1 MYAKAKTCLC
11 FGFRYSITGRLCK
24 MRILIIED
32 NFELFEYMK
41 KSLEQEGFAVYTSYC
56 GIEGEDKA
64 YVNDYDILLLDLN
77 LPDKDGLE
85 IIRFLRAANI
95 QTPVIMI
102 TARDTIYDRAT
113 GLDSGADDYLT
124 KPFDLIEL
132 KARIRAVVRRFQGR
146 TNPLIQIEQ
155 LVVNPLTRRAKFDGQ
170 DIPLSVKEFDI
181 LEVIASRYPAVVSSE
196 EISEHIFDEMYD
208 TFSSSLRVHI
218 MRLRNKLADTSGQE
232 ILKTMRGKGYY
243 LCLK

>member
-1 MYAKAKTCLC
+1 VDE
-11 FGFRYSITGRLCK
+11 

-32 NFELFEYMK
+32 NTELCEYIQ
-41 KSLEQEGFAVYTSYC
+41 KSLEQEGFAVDTSFN
-56 GIEGEDKA
+56 GINGEEKA
-64 YVNDYDILLLDLN
+64 YVNDYDVILLDLN

-85 IIRFLRAANI
+85 IIKFLRDSSI
-95 QTPVIMI
+95 QSPVIMI
-102 TARDTIYDRAT
+102 TARDEVGDRAT
-113 GLDSGADDYLT
+113 GLDSGADDYLI

-146 TNPLIQIEQ
+146 TSPLIQIEQ
-155 LVVNPLTRRAKFDGQ
+155 LTVNPLTRQSEWGGLP
-170 DIPLSVKEFDI
+170 IPLSVKEFDI
-181 LEVIASRYPAVVSSE
+181 LEVIVSRYPAVVSSE
-196 EISEHIFDEMYD
+196 EISEHVFDEMYD

-218 MRLRNKLADTSGQE
+218 MRLRNKLADVSGKE

>member
-1 MYAKAKTCLC
+1 M
-11 FGFRYSITGRLCK
+11 
-24 MRILIIED
+24 
-32 NFELFEYMK
+32 
-41 KSLEQEGFAVYTSYC
+41 
-56 GIEGEDKA
+56 
-64 YVNDYDILLLDLN
+64 
-77 LPDKDGLE
+77 
-85 IIRFLRAANI
+85 
-95 QTPVIMI
+95 
-102 TARDTIYDRAT
+102 
-113 GLDSGADDYLT
+113 
-124 KPFDLIEL
+124 
-132 KARIRAVVRRFQGR
+132 
-146 TNPLIQIEQ
+146 
-155 LVVNPLTRRAKFDGQ
+155 NPLTRRAKFDGQ

>member
-1 MYAKAKTCLC
+1 M
-11 FGFRYSITGRLCK
+11 IERLNK

-32 NFELFEYMK
+32 NIELCEYMQ
-41 KSLEQEGFAVYTSYC
+41 KSLEQEGFAVDTSFC
-56 GIEGEDKA
+56 GIEGEEKA

-85 IIRFLRAANI
+85 IIRFLRVSNI

-102 TARDTIYDRAT
+102 TARDTILDRAM

-146 TNPLIQIEQ
+146 ANPLIQFEQ
-155 LVVNPLTRRAKFDGQ
+155 LVVNPLTRRAEFDGQ
-170 DIPLSVKEFDI
+170 EIPLSVKEFDI
-181 LEVIASRYPAVVSSE
+181 LEVIASRHPAVVSSE

>member
-1 MYAKAKTCLC
+1 
-11 FGFRYSITGRLCK
+11 

-32 NFELFEYMK
+32 NMELCEYMK
-41 KSLEQEGFAVYTSYC
+41 RSLEQEGFAVDTSFC
-56 GIEGEDKA
+56 GIEGEEKA
-64 YVNDYDILLLDLN
+64 FVNDYDILLLDLN
-77 LPDKDGLE
+77 LPDKDGME
-85 IIRFLRAANI
+85 IIRFLRASNI

-102 TARDTIYDRAT
+102 TARDTIHDRAM

-146 TNPLIQIEQ
+146 VNPLIQIEQ
-155 LVVNPLTRRAKFDGQ
+155 LVVNPLTRRALYEFDGQ
-170 DIPLSVKEFDI
+170 EVPLSVKEFDI

-218 MRLRNKLADTSGQE
+218 MRLRNKLAEASGQE

>member
-1 MYAKAKTCLC
+1 
-11 FGFRYSITGRLCK
+11 

-32 NFELFEYMK
+32 NTELCEYIQ
-41 KSLEQEGFAVYTSYC
+41 KSLEQEGFAVDTSFN
-56 GIEGEDKA
+56 GINGEEKA
-64 YVNDYDILLLDLN
+64 YVNDYDVILLDLN

-85 IIRFLRAANI
+85 IIKFLRDSSI
-95 QTPVIMI
+95 QSPVIMI
-102 TARDTIYDRAT
+102 TARDEVGDRAT
-113 GLDSGADDYLT
+113 GLDSGADDYLI

-146 TNPLIQIEQ
+146 TSPLIQIEQ
-155 LVVNPLTRRAKFDGQ
+155 LTVNPLTRQSEWGGLP
-170 DIPLSVKEFDI
+170 IPLSVKEFDI
-181 LEVIASRYPAVVSSE
+181 LEVIVSRYPAVVSSE
-196 EISEHIFDEMYD
+196 EISEHVFDEMYD

-218 MRLRNKLADTSGQE
+218 MRLRNKLADVSGKE